1 MASKKPTQTT
11 LRGLDAALWRKIE
24 SYRKKMEKATG
35 VPVSQN
41 AAIMNLVKVALAEH
55 GRRSP

>member
-24 SYRKKMEKATG
+24 SYRKKMERWAG
-35 VPVSQN
+35 VPISQN
-41 AAIMNLVKVALAEH
+41 TAILTLVREGLLRNERS
-55 GRRSP
+55 GR